1 MKKLSQFLC
10 IALILVMMLSMVTGI
25 SVKASETDSS
35 VLVSETEPTTESIT
49 TAPEETEPFLEDA
62 TIETVPILADE
73 LPLKDSALL
82 STRATYD
89 NGKYRQKAVIW
100 TTNGESVEYTY
111 NGKDNNYNQLLMHTL
126 WYNDDWRAAY
136 CIEPGKTVFVN
147 SDYDEEENSGVDPW
161 GQLPF
166 AKQRGVSLT
175 LLYGYPN
182 GLDSDDLK
190 TQIAYQLATYLIVH
204 EIILGWRQDV
214 HPFARTNDHYFDV
227 FGGGTPDNPESLQ
240 ITSEFYSEVHT
251 KYLNREDIWYAYNH
265 ISDKLATHDL
275 VPSFTSKLLAQAPT
289 HTMTS
294 NGDGTY
300 SITLTDTN
308 NILSSYSFTDTADLT
323 FKKSADGKS
332 LTITT
337 SNKTLATTTVS
348 PTRILPSV
356 DNSAFLIWNAETGSQ
371 ELCSLKAASDD
382 PVPAYFKLKLPLG
395 DLTITK
401 TTDDDQNLGGWQFN
415 IYSNAACTKKI
426 SGPHTTNSK
435 GSVTITGLEAGSV
448 WVKEIGHEDS
458 NMLTEYE
465 LVSTAKGVTID
476 AGTTSTVTFHNKLI
490 PPGRIEITKTTSD
503 GKNLSGWQ
511 FGLYSDKACTN
522 LLASGTSDS
531 SGKVTFLDVEPGTV
545 WVKELGHTTGS
556 VTAIYN
562 CESDNPQKVTVKAD
576 TTSKVSFENTLL
588 PPGKIIITKN
598 TSDGKNLSGW
608 QFGLYS
614 DKACE
619 TLIATATTDSS
630 GKAVFPSV
638 EAGNV
643 WVKEL
648 GNNNSSITVL
658 YECISEN
665 PQKVTVQR
673 NTTKK
678 LTFENELLPP
688 GKVKIVKT
696 TSDGNNLSGW
706 QFNIYSDRTCTK
718 LISGP
723 HTSGTNGQIVVSDL
737 SPGTIWV
744 KEIGHQDQN
753 TAAQYACSTANP
765 VEVTIVSEQ
774 TSSAEFVNSLLPPG
788 KIKIKKTTEDGEN
801 LSGWS
806 FGIYSDEA
814 CTNLLFGPYSSNPGG
829 YLTSEDIRPGTYWV
843 KEIENS
849 SLNLTLMY
857 RCDSTNPQKVVI
869 KAGTTTELEFH
880 NSFSPP
886 GEVII
891 KKTCDLGDDLGGWKF
906 NFYSDPVC
914 SQLVSGPHVTDSDGN
929 VTISD
934 IVPGVYWIK
943 EVGNTN
949 PTTEIRYRSGS
960 ANPLEVTVLPD
971 ETVEAAFHNLM
982 LPPGRILIS
991 KTTEDTQNLA
1001 GWRFVLFA
1009 DEQCKEVIGGPYV
1022 TDDTGSVVIPSILA
1036 GTYWLQEIGHQNPI
1050 LSEVYQCEGDNP
1062 REIQV
1067 QSGQA
1072 TSAHFVNSFAPPGTI
1087 ELYKTTDTGGDL
1099 AGWIFGLYSDEE
1111 CTQLLFNAGETD
1123 ANGRLTV
1130 TGLHPGHYWIREEGN
1145 TDTSLTDLYQCGST
1159 NPQYVRIYSGE
1170 STVINFANTTLPPG
1184 MLRIFKKTDDSA
1196 NLGGW
1201 LFALY
1206 NDKECT
1212 QLAHGPFTTFSDG
1225 SFVTTRIWQGTYWIK
1240 ELGNE
1245 DSSIDAQYRCSSENP
1260 QQITV
1265 TSGKMTEVTFEN
1277 VTVPKGS
1284 IKIIKSTS
1292 DGLYLNN
1299 WRFVIYGDEACTNF
1313 IGGSYSTGADGT
1325 VTISGLTPGTVW
1337 IQEIGH
1343 ANPTITSYYTCVSD
1357 NPAKVT
1363 ILSGETVEVHF
1374 QNDTVPD
1381 GSVHLMKTTN
1391 SGTGLDGWQFALY
1404 NDYSCTEL
1412 IAGPY
1417 ATDDTGALNFPDLK
1431 PGMYWIKELGNEDP
1445 EREKL
1450 YTSDSDNPQK
1460 VNVISGQTVTV
1471 FFHNILSVGSITVNK
1486 TDPDGNA
1493 LSGAQFLLE
1502 WSEDGITWK
1511 PVYYSEDIGMGT
1523 TSTPGV
1529 ENGILITNEDGCISY
1544 AGLNSELQ
1552 YRLSEVKAPNGYQ
1565 LLPDYAFQGK
1575 LSSSDLSVSVTVV
1588 NTPTYTLPYTGSK
1601 AMISISFSIALC
1613 MLICI
1618 FSVNHLRRK
1627 EI

>member
-25 SVKASETDSS
+25 SVKASETDSG

-490 PPGRIEITKTTSD
+490 PPGRILITKTTSD

-511 FGLYSDKACTN
+511 FGLYSDQTCTD
-522 LLASGTSDS
+522 LLAYDTTDS
-531 SGKVTFLDVEPGTV
+531 TGKVTFLNVEPGTV
-545 WVKELGHTTGS
+545 WVKELGHTTS
-556 VTAIYN
+556 SITAIYTCDSN
-562 CESDNPQKVTVKAD
+562 NPQKVTVKAD
-576 TTSKVSFENTLL
+576 TTSNVNFENTLL
-588 PPGKIIITKN
+588 PPGKITII
-598 TSDGKNLSGW
+598 
-608 QFGLYS
+608 
-614 DKACE
+614 
-619 TLIATATTDSS
+619 
-630 GKAVFPSV
+630 
-638 EAGNV
+638 
-643 WVKEL
+643 
-648 GNNNSSITVL
+648 
-658 YECISEN
+658 
-665 PQKVTVQR
+665 
-673 NTTKK
+673 
-678 LTFENELLPP
+678 
-688 GKVKIVKT
+688 KT
-696 TSDGNNLSGW
+696 TSDGINLSGW
-706 QFNIYSDRTCTK
+706 QFNIYCDRSCTE

-723 HTSGTNGQIVVSDL
+723 HTSGADGTITISDL

-744 KEIGHQDQN
+744 KETGHQDQN
-753 TAAQYACSTANP
+753 VAAQYSCSSLNP

-774 TSSAEFVNSLLPPG
+774 TSNVEFVNSLVPPG
-788 KIKIKKTTEDGEN
+788 NIKIIKTTEDGEN
-801 LSGWS
+801 LSGWR
-806 FGIYSDEA
+806 FGVYSDEA
-814 CTNLLFGPYSSNPGG
+814 CTNLLFGPYSTNPDG

-843 KEIENS
+843 KELENTDINIS
-849 SLNLTLMY
+849 LMY

-880 NSFSPP
+880 NIFSPP
-886 GEVII
+886 GKVII
-891 KKTCDLGDDLGGWKF
+891 KKTCDVGSDLGGWKF
-906 NFYSDPVC
+906 SFFRDSNCTLF
-914 SQLVSGPHVTDSDGN
+914 VSGPYVTESDGT

-943 EVGNTN
+943 EVGNTE
-949 PTTEIRYRSGS
+949 PVIDMRYRSGS

-971 ETVEAAFHNLM
+971 ETAEAAFHNIM

-991 KTTEDTQNLA
+991 KTTQDTNNLS
-1001 GWRFVLFA
+1001 GWQFVLFA
-1009 DEQCKEVIGGPYV
+1009 DEQCKEYISGPYV
-1022 TDDTGSVVIPSILA
+1022 TDETGSTVIPSVLA
-1036 GTYWLQEIGHQNPI
+1036 GTYWIQEIGHKNPI
-1050 LSEVYQCEGDNP
+1050 LSEVYQCEGENP
-1062 REIQV
+1062 REVQV
-1067 QSGQA
+1067 TSGQA
-1072 TSAHFVNSFAPPGTI
+1072 TSVHFVNSFAPPGSI

-1123 ANGRLTV
+1123 ADGRLTV
-1130 TGLHPGHYWIREEGN
+1130 SGLHPGHYWIREEGN
-1145 TDTSLTDLYQCGST
+1145 TDTSLNDLYQCSST
-1159 NPQYVRIYSGE
+1159 NPQHVRIYSGE
-1170 STVINFANTTLPPG
+1170 STVITFANTTLPPG
-1184 MLRIFKKTDDSA
+1184 MLRIFKKTDDGA
-1196 NLGGW
+1196 NLDGW

-1245 DSSIDAQYRCSSENP
+1245 DPSIDAQYRCSSENP

-1284 IKIIKSTS
+1284 IKIIKTTS

-1299 WRFVIYGDEACTNF
+1299 WRFAMYSDEACTNF

-1343 ANPTITSYYTCVSD
+1343 ANPTITGYYTCVSD

-1374 QNDTVPD
+1374 RNDTVPD